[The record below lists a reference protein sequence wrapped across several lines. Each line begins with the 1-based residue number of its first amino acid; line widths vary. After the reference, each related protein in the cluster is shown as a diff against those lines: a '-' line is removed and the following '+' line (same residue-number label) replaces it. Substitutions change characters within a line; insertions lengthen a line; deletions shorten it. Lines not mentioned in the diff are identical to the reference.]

1 MAKIIKLLIIE
12 DNEDIIDLIKLYK
25 PESMEIIDAKEG
37 RQGLKLFYEE
47 KFQIIILD

>member
-25 PESMEIIDAKEG
+25 PESMEIFDNFRFDAANIRWLPSIKEN
-37 RQGLKLFYEE
+37 
-47 KFQIIILD
+47 